1 MTTDGN
7 YNVKY
12 INTINIPQIIKG
24 IAPYVMGGSYVAL
37 GMGRVQFYYNSS
49 NFYTISEPSN
59 YLYKAPISDIIN
71 GNLIQSAQAGGQ
83 NNFFA
88 SVYPTEINGYFYNF
102 STRNDS
108 GVGQGGNIWRAPV
121 GNPAAWYNTSVATP
135 SNASQPMIYNDGT
148 NIYILGGFL
157 ASTATNKIDT
167 TTVSDPLT
175 LSVSANVLP
184 AARAGGAIVKIGS
197 TLYMY
202 GGYSSGGAEVDTIFS
217 ASISDPTTWTN
228 LGSLLPVPLQ
238 SSAAYNDGTYIW
250 LFGGFTTG
258 NTAVNTI
265 YRAAVATPTSFSSVG
280 TLPAAAANLGIF
292 VYNSNMH
299 LVGYSSDSILYR
311 AALSDLTSW
320 TILRT
325 YSTCLKSATRSA
337 HSIIIGSYI
346 YVYGGIK
353 TGTTNETSIQYAPIT
368 SPLEWNTSAS
378 SLPAGLACGQLIKTK
393 NYIYLLGANTTTGN
407 VYRAAITTPTTWSL
421 YGSAASGPAYSYGNS
436 LISNGY
442 VFYFGGE
449 SAVGTPVTTVSRAV
463 INSSSTTSGDIVG
476 WINTSSAY
484 LTMALPIAL
493 SRFSLIVA
501 GDYVYILGGYTTG
514 PVVNTDIY
522 RINLN
527 KVNTGWVNVGTLSQ
541 AIISGTTVLVNNTI
555 YIVGGDTT
563 TAFTSTD
570 DYVTY
575 ASLSD
580 LSNGNCSFIQEN
592 TGTQATA
599 TSITFAEA
607 TSFVINDEIYFV
619 GMRTATDGSRNIYKT
634 IYKYP
639 HTLISPRVP
648 EATNSLPT
656 VDLKS
661 GALGSYTSYQRTGG
675 LLPWLVSDL

>member
-12 INTINIPQIIKG
+12 INSINIPQIIKG
-24 IAPYVMGGSYVAL
+24 IAPYAMGDSLVAS
-37 GMGRVQFYYNSS
+37 GIGRVQFYYNSS
-49 NFYTISEPSN
+49 NFYTVSESNN
-59 YLYKAPISDIIN
+59 YLYKAPISDIMN
-71 GNLIQSAQAGGQ
+71 GNIIQSAQPGGQ

-102 STRNDS
+102 STRDDS
-108 GVGQGGNIWRAPV
+108 GVGAGGNIWRAPV
-121 GNPAAWYNTSVATP
+121 DNPTAWYNTSTATP

-148 NIYILGGFL
+148 NIYIIGGFL

-175 LSVSANVLP
+175 LSASANTLP
-184 AARAGGAIVKIGS
+184 AARAGGAIVKVGS

-217 ASISDPTTWTN
+217 ASTSDPTTWTN

-238 SSAAYNDGTYIW
+238 SAAVYNDGTYVW
-250 LFGGFTTG
+250 LFGGYTTG

-280 TLPAAAANLGIF
+280 TLPAAMANLGVF
-292 VYNSNMH
+292 VYNSNMY
-299 LVGYSSDSILYR
+299 LVGYSSGNIVYR
-311 AALSDLTSW
+311 AALASLTSW
-320 TILRT
+320 TTLRT
-325 YSTCLKSATRSA
+325 YVFALDTAVRSS
-337 HSIIIGSYI
+337 HSVVIGDYA
-346 YVYGGIK
+346 YLYGGI
-353 TGTTNETSIQYAPIT
+353 TSGTTNISTIQYAPIT
-368 SPLEWNTSAS
+368 SPLEWTASAS
-378 SLPAGLACGQLIKTK
+378 TLPAGLACGQLIKTK
-393 NYIYLLGANTTTGN
+393 NYIYLLGSNGTTGN
-407 VYRAAITTPTTWSL
+407 VYRAAVATPTTWSL
-421 YGSAASGPAYSYGNS
+421 YGTAGSGPAYPYGSS

-442 VFYFGGE
+442 VFYLGGE
-449 SAVGTPVTTVSRAV
+449 SSVGTPVTAVSRAA

-484 LTMALPIAL
+484 LTMVLPIAL

-527 KVNTGWVNVGTLSQ
+527 KVNTGWVNVGSLSQ
-541 AIISGTTVLVNNTI
+541 AIISGTTVLINNVA
-555 YIVGGDTT
+555 YIVGGGAT
-563 TAFTSTD
+563 TALTSTD

-575 ASLSD
+575 AKLSD
-580 LSNGNCSFIQEN
+580 LANGICSFTQEN
-592 TGTQATA
+592 TGTQATGTA
-599 TSITFAEA
+599 ISFAEA
-607 TSFVINDEIYFV
+607 STIVINNEIYFI
-619 GMRTATDGSRNIYKT
+619 GMRTATDGLKYIYKT

-639 HTLISPRVP
+639 HTLISPKVP

-661 GALGSYTSYQRTGG
+661 GALGSYTSYQRTG
-675 LLPWLVSDL
+675 LLPWLMSDL